1 MLRPPTRNEIFLLL
15 QGPVAQCWRDVIVA
29 FQGQVGSAQ
38 ALDQYFFL
46 FPKGSD
52 AISKALVVATFRTAL
67 DNNDEIFPVV
77 YGTERVVHWTR
88 GPAPDKCV
96 AATKFP
102 DEVQDA
108 LTSDGLDLA
117 HLPVDLM
124 TVSYQ

>member
-88 GPAPDKCV
+88 GPAPDNACGCHQV
-96 AATKFP
+96 P
-102 DEVQDA
+102 
-108 LTSDGLDLA
+108 
-117 HLPVDLM
+117 
-124 TVSYQ
+124 